1 MLWRGIVVDGDE
13 MLVGRRVREVRLWRG
28 LSVAAVAGLAGI
40 SAPYLSMI
48 ERGQRPV
55 TKRALLEGLARALRV
70 SPVEL
75 TGKPYAPTD
84 VTSNESHAAM
94 AAVEDALVSWWVGE
108 VPDVPAR
115 PWAEVQADVDRL
127 MFTLFP
133 AAGLAEQGALLP
145 GLIRDLLAA
154 AGRAESGRR
163 RDALIGLM
171 NVYYAAQSVAVDLG
185 FHGPSAV
192 AIERMRQVAEELDD
206 PVWHG
211 LVGWVRA
218 QAVGCINRTRQ
229 YELAVQTADA
239 ASGLRPEIGGMA
251 NLTAALSAAARGDE
265 DTAQMHLAE
274 AAAIARPM
282 EADASP
288 WMQLQFGRTNVG
300 IWSVAIGVELG
311 HGARVAEVAAGV
323 RPQTITPARQAYF
336 WADYGRGL
344 VAERTTRERGIAALL
359 RAEQLAPQQTR
370 NNVYVREAVA
380 DLLTSAR
387 RDAGGRELRGLAW
400 RMGIAPIG

>member
-1 MLWRGIVVDGDE
+1 VDSDE
-13 MLVGRRVREVRLWRG
+13 AHIGRRVREVRMWRG

-94 AAVEDALVSWWVGE
+94 AAVEDALVSWWIGE
-108 VPDVPAR
+108 VPDVPVR
-115 PWAEVQADVDRL
+115 PWPDIQADVDRL

-133 AAGLAEQGALLP
+133 AAELAEEGALLP

-154 AGRAESGRR
+154 AAEPGCR

-171 NVYYAAQSVAVDLG
+171 SAYYATHHVTANLG
-185 FHGPSAV
+185 FHRMPAV

-218 QAVGCINRTRQ
+218 EAIGCTNRARQ
-229 YELAVQTADA
+229 YELAVRTADTA
-239 ASGLRPEIGGMA
+239 RGLRPEIGGMA
-251 NLTAALSAAARGDE
+251 NLTAAMAAAARGDE
-265 DTAQMHLAE
+265 DTAQMHLRE
-274 AAAIARPM
+274 AAVIAGPM
-282 EADASP
+282 AAEASP

-311 HGARVAEVAAGV
+311 HGARVAEGAAAV

-359 RAEQLAPQQTR
+359 RAEQLAPQLIR
-370 NNVYVREAVA
+370 NNVYVREAVSN
-380 DLLTSAR
+380 LLSSAR

-400 RMGIAPIG
+400 RMGLAPIG